1 MTATDAA
8 PGTAPPA
15 HAGDRAADVPG
26 PLARLA
32 AVGRA
37 ELTLLW
43 RSKLVLFGALVTP
56 AGFAFATRSAVAEM
70 DLSDTG
76 LTAATV
82 VLPSAVVFALLFV
95 VYANLVIV
103 YVARREELV
112 LKRLRTG
119 LLDDRELLAGA
130 ALPALCVAL
139 AQCLV
144 LAATVGLAM
153 DAPAPQ
159 APLAAVLGVLLGMAM
174 LTVLAAATAAATKS
188 AESAQLTSMPLLLVS
203 MFGSGLFV
211 PFEVLPDSLAEI
223 ARRLPLSPVVE
234 LVRGGWTGELGA
246 GGTVE
251 ALAVAV
257 AWTAAGAWAVRR
269 WFRWEPRG

>member
-1 MTATDAA
+1 MTATTAA
-8 PGTAPPA
+8 TPPA
-15 HAGDRAADVPG
+15 HLDDRAADVPG

-32 AVGRA
+32 AIGRA
-37 ELTLLW
+37 ELTLMW
-43 RSKLVLFGALVTP
+43 RSKLILFGALVTP
-56 AGFAFATRSAVAEM
+56 AGFAFATRSAVEEM

-82 VLPSAVVFALLFV
+82 VLPSAVVFALIFV

-119 LLDDRELLAGA
+119 LLTDRELLAGA

-139 AQCLV
+139 GQCLV
-144 LAATVGLAM
+144 LAVAVSLAM
-153 DAPAPQ
+153 DSPAPE
-159 APLAAVLGVLLGMAM
+159 APHLAVLGVLLGMAM
-174 LTVLAAATAAATKS
+174 LTVLAAATAAVTKS

-211 PFEVLPDSLAEI
+211 PFEVLPDSVAEV
-223 ARRLPLSPVVE
+223 AQRLPLSPVVE
-234 LVRGGWTGELGA
+234 LVRGGWTGELG
-246 GGTVE
+246 GGAVVQ
-251 ALAVAV
+251 ALAVAA
-257 AWTAAGAWAVRR
+257 AWIAAGAWAVRR